1 MERVLPS
8 DDGPGARESNAVA
21 YADWYARQPAFARIR
36 HPLAFGLGLLEQLA
50 LSMFGASFTECT
62 PVQQDAVLR
71 KVHEIPHATTQRFF
85 SVLVWLTLSGFL
97 CPPEYGG
104 NERRSGW
111 DFIGFAP
118 HPLTVA
124 ASTAPGGGR
133 HG

>member
-8 DDGPGARESNAVA
+8 DDGPGAREADA
-21 YADWYARQPAFARIR
+21 AGYADWYARQPGFRNIQ
-36 HPLAFGLGLLEQLA
+36 HPLVFGLGLLEQLA
-50 LSMFGASFTECT
+50 LSMHGASFAACT
-62 PVQQDAVLR
+62 PGQQDEVLR
-71 KVHEIPHATTQRFF
+71 KVQNIPHVTAQRFF

-104 NERRSGW
+104 NQRRAGW
-111 DFIGFAP
+111 DFIGFTP

-124 ASTAPGGGR
+124 APAAPGGGR